1 MTGHYGAGGYWQA
14 KNATGNAQV
23 IQASQAAD
31 RATLLAQASRPA
43 DGSPATPAP
52 TDSDSTEGNR

>member
-1 MTGHYGAGGYWQA
+1 MSSYYGTGYWQA
-14 KNATGNAQV
+14 KNAAGNAQI

-43 DGSPATPAP
+43 DVSPATPTPADP
-52 TDSDSTEGNR
+52 NFPEGNR